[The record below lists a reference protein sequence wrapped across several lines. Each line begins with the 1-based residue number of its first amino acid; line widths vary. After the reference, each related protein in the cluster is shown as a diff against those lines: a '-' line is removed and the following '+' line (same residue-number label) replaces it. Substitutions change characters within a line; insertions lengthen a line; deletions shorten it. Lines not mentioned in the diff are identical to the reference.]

1 MSCRDT
7 VMQDLS
13 AKKIYCED
21 LDPVTTGDSLRR
33 YFEQFGAVTKT
44 SRWTRKR
51 DHGRKV
57 RWEGLV
63 VFEDEFVAQLVV
75 GNHEIDGKMIE
86 VRLSSDKKF
95 ASLGEQKV
103 GAE

>member
-1 MSCRDT
+1 MSCRDA

-57 RWEGLV
+57 RREGLV
-63 VFEDEFVAQLVV
+63 MFEDEFVAQLALTKRAHDDSLRV
-75 GNHEIDGKMIE
+75 GHA
-86 VRLSSDKKF
+86 L
-95 ASLGEQKV
+95 A
-103 GAE
+103 A